1 MSPFIIRCYFIF
13 TLMKMNTYIFALSV
27 TILILFNS
35 TRVSLTYAYYKLD
48 PIGFIEALCVNKD
61 KPELQCNGKCH
72 LNKVSKSLDKEQNTL
87 ENIVDFKE
95 LLLFTLTT
103 EKLAFKHKNDLKT
116 QNTSIYQNLYSF
128 SSINDCFHPP
138 QV

>member
-1 MSPFIIRCYFIF
+1 
-13 TLMKMNTYIFALSV
+13 MKMSTYIFALSV

-48 PIGFIEALCVNKD
+48 PVGFIEALCVNKD

-72 LNKVSKSLDKEQNTL
+72 LNKVLKSQDKDQDIP
-87 ENIVDFKE
+87 ENVVDFKE
-95 LLLFTLTT
+95 LLLYTITL
-103 EKLAFKHKNDLKT
+103 EKIIFKQKNDLKK
-116 QNTSIYQNLYSF
+116 QNTSIYKNLYSYN
-128 SSINDCFHPP
+128 SINDCFHPP

>member
-1 MSPFIIRCYFIF
+1 MS
-13 TLMKMNTYIFALSV
+13 TYIFALSV

-48 PIGFIEALCVNKD
+48 PVGFIEALCVNKD

-72 LNKVSKSLDKEQNTL
+72 LNKVLKSHDKDQDIP
-87 ENIVDFKE
+87 ENVVDFKE
-95 LLLFTLTT
+95 LLLYTITL
-103 EKLAFKHKNDLKT
+103 EKIVFKQINDLKK
-116 QNTSIYQNLYSF
+116 QNTSIYKNLYSYN
-128 SSINDCFHPP
+128 SINDCFHPP

>member
-1 MSPFIIRCYFIF
+1 MIVCYFIF
-13 TLMKMNTYIFALSV
+13 TLMKMSTYIFALSV

-48 PIGFIEALCVNKD
+48 PVGFIETLCINKD

-72 LNKVSKSLDKEQNTL
+72 LNKVSKSLDKDQDTP
-87 ENIVDFKE
+87 ENVVNFKE
-95 LLLFTLTT
+95 LLLYTIAL
-103 EKLAFKHKNDLKT
+103 EKLIFKPKNDLKK
-116 QNTSIYQNLYSF
+116 QNTSIYKNLYSYNN
-128 SSINDCFHPP
+128 INDCFHPP

>member
-1 MSPFIIRCYFIF
+1 
-13 TLMKMNTYIFALSV
+13 MKMSTYIFALSV

-48 PIGFIEALCVNKD
+48 PVGFIEALCVNKD

-72 LNKVSKSLDKEQNTL
+72 LNKVLKSQDKDQDIP
-87 ENIVDFKE
+87 ENVVDFKE
-95 LLLFTLTT
+95 LLLYTITL
-103 EKLAFKHKNDLKT
+103 EKIIFKPKNDLKK
-116 QNTSIYQNLYSF
+116 QNTSIYKNLYSYN
-128 SSINDCFHPP
+128 SINDCFHPP